1 MSTPEVA
8 QLVSLE
14 DIEGALVDANQGTT
28 RRHKTCCRILVL
40 LNRDASTVI
49 YAPNACSRD
58 HFDQVDCRHHFD

>member
-8 QLVSLE
+8 QLERLE

-28 RRHKTCCRILVL
+28 LRHKNCWRILTL
-40 LNRDASTVI
+40 LNHDASTVI